1 MNIKKFVAAMLVTL
15 FTFTAVFGGVYL
27 AYILNKTSLS
37 GQITELL
44 DKVDSDKI
52 NFLVMG
58 LDDDKTR
65 ADTIMMI
72 SVDVSNNSVKLLSV
86 PRDTKVTVGGKSIK
100 INSTMGYKRREELM
114 IETLRKLTGMPI
126 HYYVEIDFDGFKDI
140 IDVLGGV
147 DYDVPYNMD
156 YDDPTQ
162 NLHIHLKKGMQHLN
176 GQKAHDYVR
185 FRHNNDGSAP
195 GLYALGDPGRIDAQ
209 QKFLKELLRQ
219 KLQPQYL
226 AKAPQL
232 IEKIYQYVNTNFSLS
247 DALRFVGFLSDFDSA
262 SMETYVLPG
271 EAKKEGAWYYI
282 YDPADTKELV
292 KNIFGFVNGK
302 SVPIA
307 TPSPSASASASPT
320 N

>member
-1 MNIKKFVAAMLVTL
+1 MNIKKFVAAMLVTV
-15 FTFTAVFGGVYL
+15 FTFSAVFGGVYL
-27 AYILNKTSLS
+27 AYLFNKNSLS
-37 GQITELL
+37 GQISALL
-44 DKVDSDKI
+44 DQVDSDRI

-72 SVDVSNNSVKLLSV
+72 SVDASNKSVKLLSI
-86 PRDTKVTVGGKSIK
+86 PRDTKVTVAGKSIK

-126 HYYVEIDFDGFKDI
+126 HYYVEIDFEGFKDI

-147 DYDVPYNMD
+147 DYNVPYNMD
-156 YDDPTQ
+156 YDDPAQ
-162 NLHIHLKKGMQHLN
+162 DLHIHLKKGMQHLD
-176 GQKAHDYVR
+176 GQKAHDFVR

-209 QKFLKELLRQ
+209 QNFLKELLRQ

-226 AKAPQL
+226 AKAPEL
-232 IEKIYQYVNTNFSLS
+232 IEKVYQYVKTNFSLS
-247 DALRFVGFLSDFDSA
+247 DSLRFVGFLRDFSNT
-262 SMETYVLPG
+262 SLETYVLPG
-271 EAKKEGAWYYI
+271 EAIKEFTWYYVH
-282 YDPADTKELV
+282 DPVKTRELV
-292 KNIFGFVNGK
+292 RTTFGFVDGK
-302 SVPIA
+302 SVPLP
-307 TPSPSASASASPT
+307 TPTPAPTASAST